1 MMTAVCLAKVR
12 FDLMLLL
19 LGVVARHP
27 AADHAW
33 LPDKVGSRS
42 PAIFVGG
49 FEDEASAQI
58 KGEDARLLPAERRNK
73 RGRGLRRR
81 HNDRLGLLESC
92 R

>member
-58 KGEDARLLPAERRNK
+58 KGEDARLLPAGGGTNEVE
-73 RGRGLRRR
+73 G
-81 HNDRLGLLESC
+81 C
-92 R
+92 AAATTVA